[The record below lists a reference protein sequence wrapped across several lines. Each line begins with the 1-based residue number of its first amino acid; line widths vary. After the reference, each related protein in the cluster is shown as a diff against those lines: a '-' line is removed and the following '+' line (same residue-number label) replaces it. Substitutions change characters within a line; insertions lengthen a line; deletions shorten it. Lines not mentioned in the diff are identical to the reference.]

1 MPKRHYVSSIRAA
14 AAAQKRDRVIE
25 AATRLLRENS
35 IAAFSLD
42 AVANAAGVT
51 RLTVYNQF
59 GSRRG
64 LLEAV
69 FDEIARQGGL
79 SRIEEAMA
87 MPDPGMALDR
97 LVEIFCHFWS
107 WDSAIGRLQQEMS
120 VDPELA
126 RALIERN
133 ERRHKALEFL
143 VARVAGPKA
152 SSRARQ
158 DAIDMIFALTS
169 YPMFA
174 MLRTNRTTDE
184 ACMLIKSACSRAL
197 DSSRTGPVTSVNPA

>member
-1 MPKRHYVSSIRAA
+1 MPKRHYVSSVRAA
-14 AAAQKRDRVIE
+14 AAAQKRDRVIQ
-25 AATRLLRENS
+25 AATRLLRENNS

-42 AVANAAGVT
+42 GVAKAAGVT

-79 SRIEEAMA
+79 SRIGEAMA

-120 VDPELA
+120 ADPELA

-133 ERRHKALEFL
+133 ERRRKALEYL
-143 VARVAGPKA
+143 VARAAGPEA

-158 DAIDMIFALTS
+158 DAVDMIFALTS

-174 MLRTNRTTDE
+174 MLRSNRTTDE
-184 ACMLIKSACSRAL
+184 ACALIKSACSRAVDPSRISSIPL
-197 DSSRTGPVTSVNPA
+197 D